1 MYMLIVKSSLQV
13 LYSHLVV
20 RDGERERKKEE
31 KSAFGRAIERVSA
44 LNYTQTPPC
53 PEGSLSV
60 HNTLQLLS

>member
-20 RDGERERKKEE
+20 SDGKKKNRKKE

-44 LNYTQTPPC
+44 LNYTRTPPC